1 MPNYILLEETKSEEI
16 VNRALKRAIRYEE
29 KARRSDKKPVKQCF
43 RKLDSKRETELKN
56 RWEEGR

>member
-1 MPNYILLEETKSEEI
+1 MPNYILLEETKNEEI

-29 KARRSDKKPVKQCF
+29 KSRRSDKKSVKQCF

-56 RWEEGR
+56 RWEEGK